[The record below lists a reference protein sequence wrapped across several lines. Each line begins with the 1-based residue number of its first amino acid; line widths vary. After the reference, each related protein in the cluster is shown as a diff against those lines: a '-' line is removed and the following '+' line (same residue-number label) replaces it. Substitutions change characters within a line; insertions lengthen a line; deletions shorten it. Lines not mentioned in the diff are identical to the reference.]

1 MDGSIVLGSSQR
13 KRLLEIYRGKEEHPA
28 QVRLRAHIVLLL
40 SQGHPGSL
48 IEDVLFCSTATIAR
62 WKVAVFE
69 SGGIEA
75 LLEEKR
81 GRPAVLLVDWALLL
95 ITGAR
100 TLCPARLWLLPQPL
114 VLRDA
119 GAGAP

>member
-13 KRLLEIYRGKEEHPA
+13 KRLLEIYRGKKEHPA

-40 SQGHPGSL
+40 SQGHPWSL

-62 WKVAVFE
+62 WKEHFE

-81 GRPAVLLVDWALLL
+81 GRPAVLLVDWAFASDHLGLHAL
-95 ITGAR
+95 SA
-100 TLCPARLWLLPQPL
+100 
-114 VLRDA
+114 
-119 GAGAP
+119 